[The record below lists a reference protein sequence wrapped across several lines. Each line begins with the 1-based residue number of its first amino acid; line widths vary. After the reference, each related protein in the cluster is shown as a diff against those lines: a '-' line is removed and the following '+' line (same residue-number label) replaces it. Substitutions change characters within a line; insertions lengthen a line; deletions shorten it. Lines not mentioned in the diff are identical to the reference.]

1 MHHEPAEGDVES
13 SIVGCMHDPDMRRFR
28 IEYEVEGMGLEAFDE
43 DPFRQFERWFDD
55 AASSGMVEPNAMIV
69 STVSE
74 DGQPTARAMLL
85 KGLVDEQFVFYTNY
99 ESRKGKELAAN
110 PQVCLLFA
118 WIPMHRQIR
127 IDGVAERVPPEESDR
142 YFASRPIGARLG
154 GSASPQSQVIP
165 HRDWLKDRVAELE
178 ERFPE
183 GDIPRPEHWG
193 GFAVTPTEFE
203 FWQGQPNRLHDRI
216 RYRLEGGWIRERLAP

>member
-1 MHHEPAEGDVES
+1 ML
-13 SIVGCMHDPDMRRFR
+13 MHDPDMRRFR
-28 IEYEVEGMGLEAFDE
+28 IEYEVEGMGLEAFDT
-43 DPFRQFERWFDD
+43 DPFRQFERWFHD
-55 AASSGMVEPNAMIV
+55 AASSDMVEPNAMIV

-85 KGLVDEQFVFYTNY
+85 KGLVDEQFVFFTNY
-99 ESRKGKELAAN
+99 ESRKGQELAAN

-127 IDGVAERVPPEESDR
+127 IDGVAEKIPPEESDR
-142 YFASRPIGARLG
+142 YFASRPIGAKLG
-154 GSASPQSQVIP
+154 GVASPQSQVIP
-165 HRDWLKDRVAELE
+165 NRDWLRDRVAEMDATY
-178 ERFPE
+178 PE
-183 GDIPRPEHWG
+183 GDIPRPEQWG

-216 RYRLEGGWIRERLAP
+216 RYRLEGSWIRERLAP